1 MFLVELK
8 KCSWTLCV
16 PQCSM
21 IWSLTTS
28 STAVLITVSLSFP
41 PHLFPWPAQPP
52 YPVQRDEPSLKTL
65 KRSLVHSERT
75 RLKLS
80 HISYVM
86 QYRQSCCSILERVV
100 YSWALTQKKKSHF
113 HPEYFVFTCMH
124 LTYAF
129 IQSDLQKRNK
139 AICQRANNARFIRQ
153 LLKSRFVLKQCSEW
167 EKNKMKQRRWARSM

>member
-41 PHLFPWPAQPP
+41 PSPLPLTRSTALSSPAGRALAENTQEELSTFWENETEIKP
-52 YPVQRDEPSLKTL
+52 YILCHCSTDNHIVQFWEK
-65 KRSLVHSERT
+65 
-75 RLKLS
+75 
-80 HISYVM
+80 
-86 QYRQSCCSILERVV
+86 VV
-100 YSWALTQKKKSHF
+100 YSCINSKNKITFSPWV
-113 HPEYFVFTCMH
+113 FVFTCMH

-153 LLKSRFVLKQCSEW
+153 LLKSRFVLKQCSEL